1 MNKSMVFIRFSLS
14 MLMAG
19 LALFSPSTTAR
30 SKSPGWADFQPD
42 QKGAPLIIS
51 AGLTALDGA
60 AEDHFGYSVALSS
73 DGSTGLLG
81 TYWESQGSGPKKQGR
96 AYVFKRDGAAWTQQA
111 KLSAAEGAAGDQFGY
126 SVALS
131 SDGNTALIG
140 AILTTVDG
148 KNAQGAA
155 YVFTRSAANWTE
167 QKRLLASQGAA
178 NDFFGSAVALS
189 SDGNTALIGAK
200 YTKIGD
206 KDFQGA
212 GYVFTRSGADWTEH
226 PRLTAADGAASDQ
239 FGTSVALSSDGS
251 TALIGAIE
259 VSVGG
264 LDSQGAAYVFT
275 RTGES
280 WLPQA
285 ELTAADRADIEQ
297 IGTSAALSSD
307 GNTALVGAGYSEVG
321 SLQNQGAAYVF
332 TRSGATWTQQAKLID
347 EEGTEYEG
355 FGWSVAL
362 TGDGSTALIGAP
374 GAHGKGTTFGFVRS
388 GTTWSQA
395 GELAPAGAYGGSLGS
410 AVGVNSAGSV
420 ALAGAP
426 YSSVNGQAE
435 QGAAYGFV
443 ILYTYHSI
451 YLPQINR

>member
-1 MNKSMVFIRFSLS
+1 MKKTTSFIRFSLCLLVACFAPFS
-14 MLMAG
+14 TAG
-19 LALFSPSTTAR
+19 QP
-30 SKSPGWADFQPD
+30 KSPGRPASPAHPQS
-42 QKGAPLIIS
+42 APLIWS
-51 AGLTALDGA
+51 TTLTSLDGA

-73 DGSTGLLG
+73 DGSTGILG
-81 TYWESQGSGPKKQGR
+81 TYWESQGNGPKKQGR
-96 AYVFKRDGAAWTQQA
+96 AYVFTRDGAAWTQQA
-111 KLSAAEGAAGDQFGY
+111 KLSATEGAAGDEFGY

-131 SDGNTALIG
+131 SDGNTALVG
-140 AILTTVDG
+140 AIYTTVDG

-155 YVFTRSAANWTE
+155 YVFTRTGTNWTE
-167 QKRLLASQGAA
+167 QKWLLASEGTA

-206 KDFQGA
+206 KNFQGA
-212 GYVFTRSGADWTEH
+212 AYVFSRSGTEWTER

-259 VSVGG
+259 ISVGDW
-264 LDSQGAAYVFT
+264 DSQGAAYVFT
-275 RTGES
+275 RSGES

-285 ELTAADRADIEQ
+285 ELTAGDRAEIEQ
-297 IGTSAALSSD
+297 IGTSVALSSD
-307 GNTALVGAGYSEVG
+307 GNTALVGAGYARVG
-321 SLQNQGAAYVF
+321 NVQNQGAAYVF
-332 TRSGATWTQQAKLID
+332 TRSASTWTQQAKLID
-347 EEGTEYEG
+347 EAGTSYEG

-388 GTTWSQA
+388 GTSWSQV
-395 GELAPAGAYGGSLGS
+395 GELAPSEAYGGSFGS

-420 ALAGAP
+420 ALVGAP
-426 YSSVNGQAE
+426 YSSVDAQVR
-435 QGAAYGFV
+435 QGLAYGFV
-443 ILYTYHSI
+443 ILYTYNSI
-451 YLPQINR
+451 YLPHVRR

>member
-1 MNKSMVFIRFSLS
+1 MKKTIRFIRFSLC
-14 MLMAG
+14 MLAACLAPFSSAG
-19 LALFSPSTTAR
+19 QP
-30 SKSPGWADFQPD
+30 KSPGRPAFPAYPQSV
-42 QKGAPLIIS
+42 PLIWS
-51 AGLTALDGA
+51 ATLTSLDGA

-73 DGSTGLLG
+73 DGSTGILG

-131 SDGNTALIG
+131 SDGNTALVG
-140 AILTTVDG
+140 AIFTTVDE

-155 YVFTRSAANWTE
+155 YVFTRTATNWTE

-178 NDFFGSAVALS
+178 NDLFGSAVALS

-212 GYVFTRSGADWTEH
+212 GYVFTRSGTEWTER
-226 PRLTAADGAASDQ
+226 PRLTAANGAASDQ
-239 FGTSVALSSDGS
+239 FGTSVALSSDGN

-280 WLPQA
+280 WAQQA
-285 ELTAADRADIEQ
+285 ELTAEDRADIEQ

-307 GNTALVGAGYSEVG
+307 GNTALVGAGYAEVG
-321 SLQNQGAAYVF
+321 NRCQIRGPPMSSHAPP
-332 TRSGATWTQQAKLID
+332 
-347 EEGTEYEG
+347 
-355 FGWSVAL
+355 
-362 TGDGSTALIGAP
+362 AP
-374 GAHGKGTTFGFVRS
+374 GRS
-388 GTTWSQA
+388 K
-395 GELAPAGAYGGSLGS
+395 P
-410 AVGVNSAGSV
+410 N
-420 ALAGAP
+420 
-426 YSSVNGQAE
+426 
-435 QGAAYGFV
+435 
-443 ILYTYHSI
+443 
-451 YLPQINR
+451 